1 MVSRTVN
8 FLDKLYKRNRLA
20 AFSFVLLLFLYFV
33 AIFADFIAPYP
44 YDIQFRH
51 YPYQPPTPIH
61 FLDSTGKFHLHPFV
75 YGHTLVDPVTKT
87 YKTEYSKI
95 CPIELFVRGYPHYL
109 FGFVKTD
116 IHLFGVKGSHI
127 FIFGT
132 DRLGRDIFSRLL
144 YGTRISL
151 TVGLVG
157 IAISF
162 TLGILVGSVAGYFGG
177 VIDNVIMRMIEI
189 LMAFPAF
196 YLMLALRSM
205 FPVDMPSVLIFLII
219 VAILSLIGWAGLARV
234 IRGMVLSIREQDFVK
249 AAKVL
254 GGSHFY
260 IIIKH
265 VIPNTL
271 SYVIVAA
278 TLSIPGYILG
288 ESALSLIGLGIQE
301 PYPSWGN
308 MLSEA
313 SNVRVLSAYPWVLS
327 PGIAIFVVIM
337 AFNLLGDGLRDYFDV
352 NYSALTDGAPEEV

>member
-1 MVSRTVN
+1 MK
-8 FLDKLYKRNRLA
+8 FLEGLYRKNKLA

-33 AIFADFIAPYP
+33 ALFADFLAPYP

-51 YPYQPPTPIH
+51 NPYHPPTPIH
-61 FLDSTGKFHLHPFV
+61 FFDREGNFHLRPFV
-75 YGHTLVDPVTKT
+75 YSHKLVDPVTKT
-87 YKTEYSKI
+87 YETDYSKI
-95 CPIELFVRGYPHYL
+95 YPIELFVKGHTHYL
-109 FGFVKTD
+109 FGFIKTD
-116 IHLFGVKGSHI
+116 IHLFGVKDGHI
-127 FIFGT
+127 FLFGT

-151 TVGLVG
+151 TIGLIGV
-157 IAISF
+157 AISF
-162 TLGILVGSVAGYFGG
+162 SIGILIGSIAGYFGG
-177 VIDNVIMRMIEI
+177 KVDNIIMRLIEI

-205 FPVDMPSVLIFLII
+205 LPVDIPSVLVFII
-219 VAILSLIGWAGLARV
+219 IIAILSLIGWAGLSRV
-234 IRGMVLSIREQDFVK
+234 IRGMVLSIRELEFVK
-249 AAKVL
+249 AARVL

-260 IIIKH
+260 TIVKH

-271 SYVIVAA
+271 SYVIIAA

-313 SNVRVLSAYPWVLS
+313 SNVHVLSAYPWVLL
-327 PGIAIFVVIM
+327 PGFTIFVVIM

-352 NYSALTDGAPEEV
+352 KMER